1 MTTEVLIVGIEKPSP
16 GSESSA
22 HVTDAFLNAYAS
34 SCRNAAEQAL
44 KSLDSAINWALTL
57 TLSLLAFVV
66 NAGVIKGLPNPEA
79 ALLLLVVIATGFP
92 MLVHFSIRAAKNYLN
107 VIRFAKLE
115 REALKCN
122 LRIEGES
129 KSEFLAA
136 LHNYHVGW
144 KGPIG
149 ASRIVGKVLFEFGFF
164 YLLAIVGGM
173 FWYIARNVNE
183 SVYWVLVLVSAF
195 VPILVEL
202 SIFSHSPY
210 IKDGVPDSDA
220 RKLS

>member
-1 MTTEVLIVGIEKPSP
+1 MTTEVLIVGIDRTSP
-16 GSESSA
+16 GSESA
-22 HVTDAFLNAYAS
+22 LRVTDAFLNAYAS

-57 TLSLLAFVV
+57 TLALLAFVV
-66 NAGVIKGLPNPEA
+66 NTGVIKELPNTQA

-92 MLVHFSIRAAKNYLN
+92 MLVHFGIRAAKNYLN

-122 LRIEGES
+122 LSIEGES
-129 KSEFLAA
+129 KSRFLVAV
-136 LHNYHVGW
+136 HNYHVGW
-144 KGPIG
+144 KGPIR
-149 ASRIVGKVLFEFGFF
+149 ASRIAGKVLFEFGFF
-164 YLLAIVGGM
+164 YLLALAGGM
-173 FWYIARNVNE
+173 FWYVARNVNE

-195 VPILVEL
+195 VPILIEI

-210 IKDGVPDSDA
+210 IKDSVPDADA
-220 RKLS
+220 GKLS